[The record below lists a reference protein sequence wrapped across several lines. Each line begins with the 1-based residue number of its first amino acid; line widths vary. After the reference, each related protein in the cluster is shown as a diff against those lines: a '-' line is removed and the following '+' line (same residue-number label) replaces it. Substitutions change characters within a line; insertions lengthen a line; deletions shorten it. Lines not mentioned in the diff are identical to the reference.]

1 MYEMN
6 LCERSY
12 SAYKVGKDVNVCMY
26 VCMYVCQPFPHRRE
40 LAKNL
45 SCDPLPYSG
54 DQSAEPFRSPYSI
67 ISYVCIMYVCMYVC
81 TYICMNVY
89 LCNQIY
95 SRTWFGIFFHLPHI
109 QLRIR
114 CGRDGHLRGPPRAAC
129 ASPRPARHHSTYGS
143 AEPER

>member
-26 VCMYVCQPFPHRRE
+26 VCMSTFPSSARACKESFMRSF
-40 LAKNL
+40 AIFKR
-45 SCDPLPYSG
+45 SISG
-54 DQSAEPFRSPYSI
+54 TVSFALLNKI
-67 ISYVCIMYVCMYVC
+67 VCMYAC
-81 TYICMNVY
+81 TCMYVF

-95 SRTWFGIFFHLPHI
+95 SLTWFGIFFHLPHI